1 MRVGSRVALVLA
13 LVGVST
19 VSGQDFKPLFN
30 GKNLDGWEGNPLLWD
45 VRDGAITGVTGN
57 DPDNKLKHNTF
68 LVWKGGEV
76 SDFELRFQYKMVGG
90 NSGVQYRSKLLG
102 QGDFGPRVGGYQ
114 ADFEAGTTYSG
125 ILYDEGGVAGGRGI
139 MCARG
144 ERVKWNSDN
153 KRESLGKTEK
163 SSAEIQA
170 AIRKDGW
177 NEYVIL
183 ARGNKLTHSINGNT
197 TAEIIDESPKALK
210 KGILALQIHVGPPM
224 TVQFKE
230 IMLKELE

>member
-1 MRVGSRVALVLA
+1 MRVGIWAVLA
-13 LVGVST
+13 LSVGCLT
-19 VSGQDFKPLFN
+19 TAQAQDFKSLFN
-30 GKNLDGWEGNPLLWD
+30 GKNLDGWEGNPKLWS
-45 VRDGAITGVTGN
+45 VKDGAITGVTGN

-90 NSGVQYRSKLLG
+90 NSGVQYRSKLMG

-125 ILYDEGGVAGGRGI
+125 ILYDEGGIAGGRGI

-144 ERVKWNSDN
+144 EKVKWNAEN
-153 KRESLGKTEK
+153 KKEALGKTDK
-163 SSAEIQA
+163 TSAEIQA
-170 AIRKDGW
+170 AIKKDGW
-177 NEYVIL
+177 NEYVIV
-183 ARGNKLTHSINGNT
+183 AKGNKLTHSINGNI
-197 TAEIIDESPKALK
+197 TAEVTDESPKALT

-224 TVQFKE
+224 TVQFKD
-230 IMLKELE
+230 IMLKELK

>member
-30 GKNLDGWEGNPLLWD
+30 GKNLDGWEGNPLLWS
-45 VRDGAITGVTGN
+45 VQDGAITGVTGN

-170 AIRKDGW
+170 AIRNDGW

-183 ARGNKLTHSINGNT
+183 ARGNKLTHSINGNI